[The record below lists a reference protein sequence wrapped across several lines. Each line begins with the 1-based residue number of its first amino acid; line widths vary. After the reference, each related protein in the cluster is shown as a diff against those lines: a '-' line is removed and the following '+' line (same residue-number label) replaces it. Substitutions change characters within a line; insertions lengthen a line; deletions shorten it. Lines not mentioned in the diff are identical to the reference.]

1 MCILFLLQVQYTVI
15 SSLLCKII
23 LKFHF
28 HWLFDRHGANQ
39 GRNDQSILGPAPPA
53 HQGGGGGGYGGG
65 YNQRQGGY
73 GQGRNE

>member
-1 MCILFLLQVQYTVI
+1 MLI
-15 SSLLCKII
+15 
-23 LKFHF
+23 
-28 HWLFDRHGANQ
+28 DRHGSNQ

-73 GQGRNE
+73 GQGRNQSSQLLDFIDQGGVSQRS